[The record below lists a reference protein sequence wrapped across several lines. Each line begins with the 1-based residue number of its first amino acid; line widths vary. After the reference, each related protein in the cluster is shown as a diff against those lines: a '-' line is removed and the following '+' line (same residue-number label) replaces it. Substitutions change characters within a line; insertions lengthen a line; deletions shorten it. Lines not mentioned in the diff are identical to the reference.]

1 VNARGTRRPHSTR
14 AYKRD
19 HSLTRG
25 GGKPPGSKS
34 FLRELLGCAV
44 LLAALAALPV
54 TVAVDVIWGLIR
66 S

>member
-25 GGKPPGSKS
+25 GGKPPGGKS
-34 FLRELLGCAV
+34 FWREVFGCAV

-54 TVAVDVIWGLIR
+54 TLAADAIWGWVR
-66 S
+66 